1 MTSEEVQQS
10 ISAAYD
16 SVNIINEMILIE
28 SPTEDDL
35 DIIRRNKE
43 HLSLM
48 MAKTWF
54 SKALTSEQTAEINS
68 VSL

>member
-1 MTSEEVQQS
+1 MTSEEVQKS

-43 HLSLM
+43 HLSIM

-54 SKALTSEQTAEINS
+54 C
-68 VSL
+68 

>member
-43 HLSLM
+43 HLSIM

-54 SKALTSEQTAEINS
+54 AKALTSEQTAEINS